1 MVMILRADRVISVHL
16 AVVALASA
24 LTGIA
29 SAQSPT
35 KPPTPVTAVGTWR
48 GTSTCLVRPSAC
60 HDEIVVY
67 RIRPT
72 KSPDSLTVDALKIV
86 GGEEQGMGVLGC
98 RLVALS
104 GHITCAI
111 PHGVWHFTV
120 RNDSLTGELRLP
132 DNTRFRDVRA
142 TRTR

>member
-1 MVMILRADRVISVHL
+1 MILRVDVVIRVHS
-16 AVVALASA
+16 AVLALASA
-24 LTGIA
+24 LTGVA

-35 KPPTPVTAVGTWR
+35 KPPTLVTAVGTWR

-67 RIRPT
+67 RITPT
-72 KSPDSLTVDALKIV
+72 KSPDSLTVDALKIA
-86 GGEEQGMGVLGC
+86 GGEEQDMGLLHC

-104 GHITCAI
+104 GQITCAI
-111 PHGVWHFTV
+111 PHGVWHLTV

-142 TRTR
+142 TRAR